1 MSEGLNRRD
10 ALKTI
15 GFGAGA
21 LALGGFSAAAAQD
34 LGGGGAKDP
43 VPYELPKLP
52 YAFDALAPAIE
63 EKVVR
68 THYEKHHAAYV
79 KGLNATLDKLAK
91 ARAEGNFADV
101 KALSRDLAFHGSGH
115 VLHSLYWTSMAPG
128 GTGEPKGEL
137 RRAIDRDFGSFDAFS
152 KQFAQAA
159 KDVEGSGWAVLAW
172 EPLGRRLLV
181 LQAEKHQDLA
191 IWGVTPIMVCDV
203 WEHAYYAQYLNLRA
217 GYVDA
222 FMKIIDW
229 NASAARFEKAV

>member
-1 MSEGLNRRD
+1 M
-10 ALKTI
+10 AH
-15 GFGAGA
+15 
-21 LALGGFSAAAAQD
+21 AQE
-34 LGGGGAKDP
+34 AP
-43 VPYELPKLP
+43 APYELPKLP
-52 YAFDALAPAIE
+52 YAFDALAPALE

-79 KGLNATLDKLAK
+79 KGLNATLEKLQK
-91 ARAEGNFADV
+91 ARAEGSFADV

-115 VLHSLYWTSMAPG
+115 VLHSLYWTSMTPG

-137 RRAIDRDFGSFDAFS
+137 RRVIDRDFGSLDAFS

-172 EPLGRRLLV
+172 EPLGRRLVV

-191 IWGVTPIMVCDV
+191 IWGVTPILVCDV

-229 NASAARFEKAV
+229 NASAARFDKVV